1 MSLRSALLSTVCV
14 VAAPLSAQIRDF
26 SFDLQALGGQR
37 IKASDF
43 RDNVLIVD
51 FWGTWCPPC
60 RQALPGMVAL
70 YRKYKHHG
78 LEIVGLNYE
87 NNDDL
92 EDAAETVRAFAAE
105 VGITYQLALGT
116 PEVQVQV
123 PRFSAYPTV
132 LLFKRGLEHAK
143 TVVGYTPDH
152 EKEMEAWVRGA
163 LGLDGESLID
173 DPQSTASQAAEPIEE
188 TVPEGLIFRPGNGDH
203 GFDFELEDVDGVD
216 LAFADLRG
224 KPVLLVITSTWD
236 EEAEATAVFLQKL
249 YKQHGSKTSILA
261 ASIEIESE
269 AEKRTSAIR
278 AFQARHELAYRIL
291 PVDLSF
297 TRERIHRFAAMP
309 TMLVFDHE
317 GTLVLRETGSSP
329 EIHALVQKTI
339 LEQIAGR

>member
-1 MSLRSALLSTVCV
+1 
-14 VAAPLSAQIRDF
+14 
-26 SFDLQALGGQR
+26 
-37 IKASDF
+37 
-43 RDNVLIVD
+43 
-51 FWGTWCPPC
+51 
-60 RQALPGMVAL
+60 
-70 YRKYKHHG
+70 
-78 LEIVGLNYE
+78 
-87 NNDDL
+87 
-92 EDAAETVRAFAAE
+92 

-123 PRFSAYPTV
+123 PRFSVYPTV

-143 TVVGYTPDH
+143 TVIGYTPDH
-152 EKEMEAWVRGA
+152 EKELEAWVRGA
-163 LGLDGESLID
+163 LELDGESPID

-188 TVPEGLIFRPGNGDH
+188 TVPEGLIYRPGNGDH

-224 KPVLLVITSTWD
+224 KPVLLAITSTWD
-236 EEAEATAVFLQKL
+236 EEAEATAMFLKKL
-249 YKQHGSKTSILA
+249 YEQHGSKASILA

-278 AFQARHELAYRIL
+278 AFRARHELAYRIL

-297 TRERIHRFAAMP
+297 TRKRIHRFAGVP
-309 TMLVFDHE
+309 TMLVFDHQ
-317 GTLVLRETGSSP
+317 GTLVLREAGSSQ